1 MTRTRED
8 LDALWRSYKT
18 DRQQSVRN
26 ILMEQ
31 YLPIVRYAAER
42 IGEKLPHSVDVQD
55 LMSAG
60 IFGLADAIERFDLS
74 RGVKFETYCSSRI
87 RGAIL
92 DELRKMDWVPRL
104 VRARIHQLERA
115 YQKLERRH
123 GRLPSDSELAREL
136 GVSLQRLDRLFKE
149 VNAAGTDRVA
159 RRALEKDVAPTQ
171 PALETVEDKRTRDPL
186 LFAQKRELV
195 DYLTKGLSR
204 KERLILLLYY
214 YEELTFKEIGSA
226 LGLSESRV
234 SQLHSKLI
242 FRLRLQLKKKSTVLV

>member
-1 MTRTRED
+1 MARTRED
-8 LDALWRSYKT
+8 LEALWRQYKAT
-18 DRQQSVRN
+18 GEQRIRN

-31 YLPIVRYAAER
+31 YLPIVRYSADR

-60 IFGLADAIERFDLS
+60 IFGLADAIERFDLG
-74 RGVKFETYCSSRI
+74 RGVKFETYCTSRI

-123 GRLPSDSELAREL
+123 GRLPSDNEIAREL
-136 GVSLQRLDRLFKE
+136 GVSLQQLDRLYKE
-149 VNAAGTDRVA
+149 INAAGTDRVN
-159 RRALEKDVAPTQ
+159 RRALEKDVASIQ
-171 PALETVEDKRTRDPL
+171 PAMETVEDKRARDPL
-186 LFAQKRELV
+186 FTAQKHELV
-195 DYLTKGLSR
+195 EYLTKGLSR

-214 YEELTFKEIGSA
+214 YEELTFKEIGAS

-242 FRLRLQLKKKSTVLV
+242 FRLRFQLRKKSTVLV